1 MLYPLSTIDDV
12 NGQHYTLQLSLYM
25 WMILQIRPDL
35 KPGKLKIS
43 WMQDGR
49 MKKQFDVPYMKTEVE
64 NLIKWYIRDLKTKE
78 EMKKCNTL

>member
-1 MLYPLSTIDDV
+1 MALNQNKKMLYPLSAIDDV

-43 WMQDGR
+43 W
-49 MKKQFDVPYMKTEVE
+49 V
-64 NLIKWYIRDLKTKE
+64 
-78 EMKKCNTL
+78 